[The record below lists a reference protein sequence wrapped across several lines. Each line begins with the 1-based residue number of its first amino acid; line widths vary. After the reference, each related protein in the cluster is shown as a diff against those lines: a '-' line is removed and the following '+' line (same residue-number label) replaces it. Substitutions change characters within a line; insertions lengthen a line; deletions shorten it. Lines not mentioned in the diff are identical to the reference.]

1 MGTKA
6 PLRRWFLMALCLR
19 FGFGD
24 AVKRPFFKAL
34 LLLSGWMA
42 AGWIFWKGES
52 VLPKSPVL
60 PIVVAEDPAP
70 VVPVEAAPVV
80 SPFEKAF
87 VKWANRPE
95 LRSALTALVLLDE
108 QGRVVFSSALGETA
122 LCPASALKILTTGAA
137 FGVLGPE
144 FRFETRLI
152 HRPDGNLALVGGG
165 DPTLDTDDLDAL
177 AAAAIQAGLR
187 AVAGDLVA
195 DTTVFAVPP
204 VNDHWNW
211 GDIGNAYGAGAFGL
225 NIGHN
230 RLTVSFQPGEKP
242 GDPAKFLE
250 GGPVAAGTRWVN
262 EVTTGP
268 PGSGDG
274 VTLYSVPLG
283 QIISLAGTVPPGE
296 EFTVGGAIPDP
307 PAVAV
312 EALRA
317 ALVRSGV
324 RFSGKP
330 VPRKGEAV
338 LLASHRSAALPE
350 IVDHLHKV
358 SDNLEAQ
365 CLFLTLGNAAQTDP
379 ASAVRRYWEKAGV
392 AFEGLRLIDGSGL
405 ARANMIR
412 PLDLVRVNFAARHG
426 PHGERYFQ
434 SLSASLG
441 GHARA
446 KLGSMSGVKTDTG
459 FLRMNDG
466 REFTFALMAN
476 GLDPGLG
483 FWPLRGELLE
493 AVRNAK

>member
-1 MGTKA
+1 
-6 PLRRWFLMALCLR
+6 MALWLR

-24 AVKRPFFKAL
+24 AVIRRFPMLL

-42 AGWIFWKGES
+42 AGWIFWKYETALPES
-52 VLPKSPVL
+52 PALPEGIAVDSM
-60 PIVVAEDPAP
+60 P
-70 VVPVEAAPVV
+70 VVPPETAPAV
-80 SPFEKAF
+80 SAFEKEF
-87 VKWANRPE
+87 LRWASKPE
-95 LRSALTALVLLDE
+95 IRSALTALVLLDE
-108 QGRVVFSSALGETA
+108 EGRIVFSSALGETA

-137 FGVLGPE
+137 FGILGPE

-152 HRPDGNLALVGGG
+152 DRSDGNLALVGGG
-165 DPTLDTDDLDAL
+165 DPTLENADLEAL
-177 AAAAIQAGLR
+177 AAAAIQGGLKE
-187 AVAGDLVA
+187 VSGDLVA
-195 DTTVFAVPP
+195 DATVFAQPP

-230 RLTVSFQPGEKP
+230 RLTVSLQPGEKP
-242 GDPAKFLE
+242 GDPAKFLQ

-274 VTLYSVPLG
+274 VTLYSVPFG
-283 QIISLAGTVPPGE
+283 RVISLAGTVPQGD

-307 PAVAV
+307 PALAV
-312 EALRA
+312 EVLRA
-317 ALVRSGV
+317 ALVRGGV
-324 RFSGKP
+324 KFSGKP
-330 VPRKGEAV
+330 VSRKGEAV
-338 LLASHRSAALPE
+338 VLASHRSVALPE
-350 IVDHLHKV
+350 IIDHLHKV
-358 SDNLEAQ
+358 SNNLETQ
-365 CLFLTLGNAAQTDP
+365 CLFLTLGIVSQTDP
-379 ASAVRRYWEKAGV
+379 ATAVRQHWEKAGV
-392 AFEGLRLIDGSGL
+392 TFEGLRLIDGSGL

-412 PLDLVRVNFAARHG
+412 PLDLARVNFAARHG
-426 PHGERYFQ
+426 PHGERFFQ
-434 SLSASLG
+434 SLNASLD

-483 FWPLRGELLE
+483 FWPLRAELLE
-493 AVRNAK
+493 AIRNAE